1 MLSFL
6 SSPPHAVMDLLL
18 DAVCIVDQSGRFI
31 YVNAAFERI
40 FGYTAEEIAGRN
52 MIDLVL
58 PEDRA
63 RTLRAASDIMAGEPK
78 FSFENRYL
86 RKDGQVVHI
95 MWSARWSENEKVRV
109 AVARDITRRKR
120 AEAMQAAM
128 YAMSEAVHVATD
140 PFGLFALAHR
150 IVGNLLPADQ
160 VVVAVRGEHDAAL
173 HVAYAADQ
181 AGLPTDGPSTR
192 CLEFCR
198 AVVEGVAPQR
208 NDEEAGDLWLGAPLV
223 AVDGCI
229 GAVSLKRR
237 AGGRP
242 FSDEDKDLLHFV
254 AMQMATALE
263 RMQLHTRLRR
273 MAQYDN
279 LTGLPNRALLHDR
292 IDTAVAVARRNKG
305 RLALLYLDLDRFK
318 DVNDTLGHAAGDQL
332 LQAVAQR
339 LRDCV
344 RDADTVARLGGDE
357 FVVLIAALTRQE
369 DAETV
374 AEKIRA
380 ALAEPVMLEG
390 RALTVSTSIGIARWP
405 ENGDGAKDLLLIADA
420 AMYAA
425 KRRR

>member
-1 MLSFL
+1 MFRRCSVFCR
-6 SSPPHAVMDLLL
+6 PRPT
-18 DAVCIVDQSGRFI
+18 QSGRFI

-173 HVAYAADQ
+173 HVAYAAD
-181 AGLPTDGPSTR
+181 
-192 CLEFCR
+192 
-198 AVVEGVAPQR
+198 
-208 NDEEAGDLWLGAPLV
+208 
-223 AVDGCI
+223 
-229 GAVSLKRR
+229 RR
-237 AGGRP
+237 AEHPLPGVLPRGGGGGR
-242 FSDEDKDLLHFV
+242 
-254 AMQMATALE
+254 
-263 RMQLHTRLRR
+263 
-273 MAQYDN
+273 
-279 LTGLPNRALLHDR
+279 
-292 IDTAVAVARRNKG
+292 
-305 RLALLYLDLDRFK
+305 
-318 DVNDTLGHAAGDQL
+318 AA
-332 LQAVAQR
+332 AQR
-339 LRDCV
+339 R
-344 RDADTVARLGGDE
+344 R
-357 FVVLIAALTRQE
+357 
-369 DAETV
+369 
-374 AEKIRA
+374 
-380 ALAEPVMLEG
+380 G
-390 RALTVSTSIGIARWP
+390 R
-405 ENGDGAKDLLLIADA
+405 
-420 AMYAA
+420 
-425 KRRR
+425 